1 MSAALTHSP
10 ELLRSLHSRMV
21 LIRATE
27 EAIARYYSQ
36 QEMRCPMHLCIGQEA
51 VPAGLCAALRPDDY
65 AFGTYR
71 SHGLYLAKGGNL
83 NAMLAEFY
91 GKSTGPTGG
100 KCGSMQLGAPE
111 LGLLCASALV
121 GGTIPMA
128 VGAGLAEKLRHS
140 DKVSVA
146 FFGDAASEEGVWHE
160 SMNFAA
166 LKKLPVIFLCENNF
180 FAVYTHI
187 SKRQAADN
195 IFQRA
200 AAYEMP
206 GVRVDGNDVVAVYA
220 AVETAAARARHGGGP
235 TLIEARTFRWREH
248 CGPDWDDQL
257 EYRDAAEVKS
267 WLARCPIQGF
277 EQQLLQAQ
285 VVTEAELRQVR
296 AAIEQQV
303 EAAVAFAKASPF
315 PHPDELLRG
324 VYAP

>member
-1 MSAALTHSP
+1 MSLTHSA
-10 ELLRSLHSRMV
+10 ELLRWMHARMV
-21 LIRATE
+21 LVRETE
-27 EAIARYYSQ
+27 EAIARYYAQ

-51 VPAGLCAALRPDDY
+51 VPVGLCAALRPDDY

-83 NAMLAEFY
+83 NGMLAEFY

-128 VGAGLAEKLRHS
+128 VGAGLAAKLRHS
-140 DKVSVA
+140 DRVSVA

-180 FAVYTHI
+180 FAVYSHI

-195 IFQRA
+195 IYQRA

-206 GVRVDGNDVVAVYA
+206 GVRVDGNDVVEVFEAVQT
-220 AVETAAARARHGGGP
+220 AVAQARQGGGP
-235 TLIEARTFRWREH
+235 TLIEARTYRWREH

-257 EYRDAAEVKS
+257 EYRDVEEAKA
-267 WLARCPIQGF
+267 WMARCPINGF
-277 EQQLLQAQ
+277 EQQLLQDQ

-296 AAIEQQV
+296 ETTVQQV
-303 EAAVAFAKASPF
+303 EEAVAFAKASPF

-324 VYAP
+324 VYAAP

>member
-1 MSAALTHSP
+1 MLTHP
-10 ELLRSLHSRMV
+10 ADRLRWLHSRMV
-21 LIRATE
+21 LIRETE
-27 EAIARYYSQ
+27 EAIARYYAQ

-51 VPAGLCAALRPDDY
+51 VPVGLCAALRPDDY

-71 SHGLYLAKGGNL
+71 SHGLYLAKGGDL
-83 NAMLAEFY
+83 QGMLAEFY
-91 GKSTGPTGG
+91 GKSTGVTGG

-111 LGLLCASALV
+111 VGLLCASALV

-128 VGAGLAEKLRHS
+128 VGAALAAQLQHT
-140 DKVSVA
+140 DQVSVA

-180 FAVYTHI
+180 FAVYSHV

-206 GVRVDGNDVVAVYA
+206 GRRVDGNDVLAVFEAVQA
-220 AVETAAARARHGGGP
+220 AVDQARQGRGP
-235 TLIEARTFRWREH
+235 TLIEARTYRWREH

-257 EYRDAAEVKS
+257 NYRDKAEVES
-267 WLARCPIQGF
+267 WMARCPIKGF
-277 EQQLLQAQ
+277 EKQLLQDR
-285 VVTEAELRQVR
+285 VVTEAELEQVR
-296 AAIEQQV
+296 AVAIRQV
-303 EAAVAFAKASPF
+303 EAAVAFAKSSPF
-315 PHPDELLRG
+315 PQPDELLRG
-324 VYAP
+324 VYAS